1 MICRMS
7 RNKPLAALI
16 HQLNPVLRGWC
27 VHFRPGV
34 SSRTFA
40 YLRVTGQVVVACL
53 LLGGHPGVALG
64 ESDEGVE
71 EGVAVLGR
79 GGQVAAYRAEL
90 LGSGKGA

>member
-1 MICRMS
+1 M
-7 RNKPLAALI
+7 
-16 HQLNPVLRGWC
+16 PVDNEM
-27 VHFRPGV
+27 
-34 SSRTFA
+34 
-40 YLRVTGQVVVACL
+40 YVTGQVVVACL
-53 LLGGHPGVALG
+53 LVGGHPGAALG